1 MVRGLPQFRDWFG
14 SFTDH
19 YALIGGTA
27 CDLLLGEAGLSFR
40 ATKDL
45 DLVIVV
51 DTVQPEFVRLFWDY
65 IRSGGYTKKLK
76 PSGNARAYRFEKPSD
91 SRFPHMIELFARKPD
106 VFEQDRHS
114 TDTIPL
120 PVDAGHLIALKA
132 RAWLDLKT
140 RKETGETIDSHQI
153 KKHRNDI
160 FRLFAILNPGLSIQ
174 LSDRIRDD
182 MSQSLGLLRREQIAL
197 VEMGIRS
204 MNQEEVIGQLE
215 RTYCHRTGT

>member
-1 MVRGLPQFRDWFG
+1 
-14 SFTDH
+14 
-19 YALIGGTA
+19 
-27 CDLLLGEAGLSFR
+27 
-40 ATKDL
+40 
-45 DLVIVV
+45 
-51 DTVQPEFVRLFWDY
+51 
-65 IRSGGYTKKLK
+65 
-76 PSGNARAYRFEKPSD
+76 
-91 SRFPHMIELFARKPD
+91 MIELFARKPD

-120 PVDAGHLIALKA
+120 PVEDPEVSSLSAILLEDEYFDFLRTGVTEVDGVPLVDAGHLIALKA
-132 RAWLDLKT
+132 RAWMDLKT
-140 RKETGETIDSHQI
+140 RKEAGETIDSHQI

-160 FRLFAILNPGLSIQ
+160 FRLFAILNPSLSIQ

-182 MSQSLGLLRREQIAL
+182 MSQSLGLLRGEQIAL